1 MDGKLDVPRV
11 ETAKKTDSVSA
22 APCGKLL
29 VDGYNVN
36 NELLCAYGRYCF
48 YICRFG
54 PEPTSKETTGM
65 KAKYICWIKRYK
77 VLQYPLWPLCEL
89 SRGCEPPLHIYA
101 NPVGH
106 HHRDREIGMTFLL
119 AKLCA
124 RRNVWV
130 LWRVQFKI
138 SLYCPIQSEM
148 AWRVL
153 QLTPRGAD
161 SVLYNII
168 IHWRGC

>member
-1 MDGKLDVPRV
+1 MHCCRHGWTGSRIFRWWKLRTRLFPFL
-11 ETAKKTDSVSA
+11 
-22 APCGKLL
+22 PLL
-29 VDGYNVN
+29 AILVGGYNVN

-65 KAKYICWIKRYK
+65 KAIYICWIKRYK

-130 LWRVQFKI
+130 WWVQFKI

-148 AWRVL
+148 PWRVL
-153 QLTPRGAD
+153 QLTPPWSRQCP
-161 SVLYNII
+161 I
-168 IHWRGC
+168 